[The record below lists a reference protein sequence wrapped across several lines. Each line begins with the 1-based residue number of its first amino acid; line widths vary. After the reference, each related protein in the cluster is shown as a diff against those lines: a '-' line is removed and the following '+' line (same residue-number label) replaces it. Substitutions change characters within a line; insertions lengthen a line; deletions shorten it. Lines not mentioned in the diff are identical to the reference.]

1 MNQTLK
7 HLRDAYE
14 QSVRALPALAI
25 QLRQAGAD
33 DEAVARA
40 VHAERR
46 ALALK
51 YKALTPEPQRS
62 RIEAHTIAAYGNP
75 IGPDIEALRARGRSW
90 EEITESACRPGS
102 PPSQAGLLG

>member
-1 MNQTLK
+1 MNPTLK
-7 HLRDAYE
+7 DLREAYE
-14 QSVRALPALAI
+14 LSVRALPALAR

-40 VHAERR
+40 VHVERR

-75 IGPDIEALRARGRSW
+75 IGPTIEDLRARGRSW
-90 EEITESACRPGS
+90 QDITESACRPGA
-102 PPSQAGLLG
+102 PPKA